1 MMLYYL
7 SNKVGPQNM
16 AFYIQ
21 PNSPFILF
29 SWCASHSFV
38 LIDTVINSQISV
50 PLTILVLA
58 VELCSLFIHSF
69 IGSFIPQTHMDVCT
83 VSSGLESAHTGRQVP
98 NVHISS
104 ELCHQWCQVGSL
116 RLAWWEWLYIPRE
129 TTIATHKGFCFPPE
143 SWDIR
148 TPLSEPVHAFICFT
162 HSICTYRALI
172 SSGLTKYLFHHHC
185 PTPTWPGEVLLVL
198 QVQTE
203 VGNSWKIFLQ
213 GFFFCISI
221 ALAVFLLLYHWSHCD
236 INFFFSN

>member
-83 VSSGLESAHTGRQVP
+83 VSSGLESAHTGQQVP

-162 HSICTYRALI
+162 HSICTYPSTDLVWPHKI
-172 SSGLTKYLFHHHC
+172 SIPSSLPHSHLTRRSSPCPSSPNWSWKLMKNFPSGLFLLHFHC
-185 PTPTWPGEVLLVL
+185 TSCFSSIVSLIPLRY
-198 QVQTE
+198 
-203 VGNSWKIFLQ
+203 KFFLQ
-213 GFFFCISI
+213 
-221 ALAVFLLLYHWSHCD
+221 
-236 INFFFSN
+236 